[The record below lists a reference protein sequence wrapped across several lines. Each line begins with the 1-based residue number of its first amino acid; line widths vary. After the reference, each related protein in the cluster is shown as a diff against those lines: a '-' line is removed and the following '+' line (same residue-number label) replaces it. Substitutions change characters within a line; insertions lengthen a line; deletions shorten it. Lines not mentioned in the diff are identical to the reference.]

1 MTASSRTPKM
11 PSTTSAPRRSACRA
25 LALVGLCLLPG
36 LAAAAPIAATGTS
49 ASSVYPPAD
58 GNSYDAKHVIDGKAS
73 TAWVEGD
80 EGSGMGSWVQ
90 LAVPAGTEVAS
101 IKVWG
106 GMWYSAEQWD
116 RSNRPKQ
123 LEAEFSDGST
133 HMIDLP
139 DSQSLVEVKL
149 PSPVKTD
156 FVKLKIKGIHSGS
169 TWSDTAI
176 SEVQLFDTKPGGPAI
191 RNVTSSTTAPND
203 GESYEATRV
212 ADGLSDTMWCEG
224 NKEGDG
230 TGEWIEL
237 DLGGK
242 SSVSTLSVI
251 NGIGTSMVFWFK
263 GNRAE
268 SATLTFDDGS
278 TQTVAIKNTFKKQD
292 ISFSPVTTGKVKITF
307 DKVAKGKEF
316 NDLCI
321 SEASVR

>member
-1 MTASSRTPKM
+1 MNAPSRPPAMFPFATM
-11 PSTTSAPRRSACRA
+11 VCA
-25 LALVGLCLLPG
+25 LGLLPT
-36 LAAAAPIAATGTS
+36 LAGAAPIAITGSS

-58 GNSYDAKHVIDGKAS
+58 GISYDAKHIADGKAS

-90 LAVPAGTEVAS
+90 LDVAAGTEVAAL
-101 IKVWG
+101 KVWG
-106 GMWYSAEQWD
+106 GMWYSTDQWN

-139 DSQSLVEVKL
+139 DSQSVVDVKL
-149 PSPVKTD
+149 PKPVKTD
-156 FVKLKIKGIHSGS
+156 FVKLKVKGIHSGS
-169 TWSDTAI
+169 TWPDTAI
-176 SEVQLFDTKPGGPAI
+176 SEVQLFDTKAGGATI
-191 RNVTSSTTAPND
+191 RSATASSTAPND
-203 GESYEATRV
+203 GESYEAARV

-224 NKEGDG
+224 NKDGDG

-237 DLGGK
+237 ELGGK
-242 SSVSTLSVI
+242 TQVSKLSLI

-278 TQTVAIKNTFKKQD
+278 TQSIAIKNTFKKQD
-292 ISFSPVTTGKVKITF
+292 IAFTPVSTSKVKITF

-321 SEASVR
+321 SEASLQ